1 MNTISKK
8 FGRAFS
14 ALLIFTLLLT
24 SVVVATACGDDGNL
38 RGTQSAYVVF
48 DDVSQD
54 DWFSRYVTM
63 GLRFGIIHGVS
74 GNGSLRFEP
83 DRSVTR
89 AEFITML
96 GRLHEYG
103 NETIGSPDDE
113 TFYES
118 YLNWAVE
125 NGIIHGNEYGDLMPE
140 SFVTREQMAVIVHRY
155 ITIFDLWEHFS
166 ILSPTTAVFGDYF
179 LASPWARN
187 KIDKLHTYIQGF
199 SRERFRPRD
208 NASRAEVTNLL
219 VQVGSAVYDGVHPL
233 E

>member
-8 FGRAFS
+8 FGRTLS
-14 ALLIFTLLLT
+14 ALLICILLLT
-24 SVVVATACGDDGNL
+24 SAVFVTACGDDGNL

-74 GNGSLRFEP
+74 DNGSLRFEP

-118 YLNWAVE
+118 YLNWAME

-140 SFVTREQMAVIVHRY
+140 SFITREQMAVIVYRY
-155 ITIFDLWEHFS
+155 ITIFDLWGYVKYGGFT
-166 ILSPTTAVFGDYF
+166 TTAVFGDFHGTSY
-179 LASPWARN
+179 WARIAIEYLRTN
-187 KIDKLHTYIQGF
+187 RLAFGIRGN
-199 SRERFRPRD
+199 SFRPHD
-208 NASRAEVTNLL
+208 TATRAETLATL
-219 VQVGSAVYDGVHPL
+219 AATALRLY
-233 E
+233 